1 MLIFNPIITDKGI
14 QIGEIRTN
22 NQIIKIIKMNLNN
35 PAFLQMAG
43 NAQAQAK
50 EYISFVDTGGNP
62 QIKLSCD
69 GGLRIVST
77 YNGKKITQTLSNI
90 SQQAVSIQ
98 SDPNTE
104 IFIYGKVTVF
114 DTIVSRPGGTTKISE
129 LNTLYAKSLT
139 YLDCNSNQ
147 LTSLDVS
154 ENTALTNLYCDINQ
168 LTSLDVSANTAL
180 TDLSCGSN
188 QLTSLDVS
196 ANTALTDLYCGSNST
211 LLTID
216 GIGVDESV
224 ATNIA
229 SAITYATSVDGT
241 VTLRQGDEFNQ
252 TIIDAAMDKGWD
264 VQYYQ

>member
-50 EYISFVDTGGNP
+50 EYISFVDATGNP
-62 QIKLSCD
+62 QIFKLSAIGD
-69 GGLRIVST
+69 VTIQSI
-77 YNGKKITQTLSNI
+77 YNGEPI
-90 SQQAVSIQ
+90 SQTVANPTDTGIQIQ
-98 SDPNTE
+98 SDANTE
-104 IFIYGKVTVF
+104 VVLYGKITKLYC
-114 DTIVSRPGGTTKISE
+114 DPGPGYFTDFTNIDVAH
-129 LNTLYAKSLT
+129 AKSLT
-139 YLDCNSNQ
+139 YL
-147 LTSLDVS
+147 
-154 ENTALTNLYCDINQ
+154 
-168 LTSLDVSANTAL
+168 
-180 TDLSCGSN
+180 SCGGN

-196 ANTALTDLYCGSNST
+196 ANTALTDLYCDSNST